1 MRSILLLLLALGL
14 WLPASGQSLPAP
26 GNLKATLPAGVD
38 GITRVDLRWD
48 PVPGATGY
56 EVLQFRGKD
65 WWFDEEDPNR
75 TPFTSSTTI
84 TGLTEDSPYE
94 FVVRA
99 IGADGTKSPNSA
111 TIGIR
116 TASKSAVVAA
126 ATGPKPSASPGKK
139 PGVDPSAPAPEEP
152 TGLFAVFS
160 ENDRVQLSWRK
171 SKGAST
177 YQIEEEVEGK
187 WVPAQDIV
195 GAPEASS
202 VVILNRPLPGPWR
215 FRVIAVA
222 SNGKRSEPSWP
233 ASAHRNY

>member
-1 MRSILLLLLALGL
+1 MRLLVLLLALT
-14 WLPASGQSLPAP
+14 LPVFAQLPAP
-26 GNLKATLPAGVD
+26 TNLRATLPTGVD

-99 IGADGTKSPNSA
+99 VGAQGVKSPNSA
-111 TIGIR
+111 TVGIR

-126 ATGPKPSASPGKK
+126 ATNPKPPTTQSTPK
-139 PGVDPSAPAPEEP
+139 PRVDVSAPAPDEP

-171 SKGAST
+171 AAGAAS

-187 WVPAQDIV
+187 WIPAKDIV
-195 GAPEASS
+195 GAPESNS
-202 VVILNRPLPGPWR
+202 VVILNHPLPGPWR
-215 FRVIAVA
+215 FRVISVGG
-222 SNGKRSEPSWP
+222 NGKRSEPSWP
-233 ASAHRNY
+233 ATAHRNY

>member
-1 MRSILLLLLALGL
+1 MRWGLTVLLALGL
-14 WLPASGQSLPAP
+14 WLPALSQGLPAP
-26 GNLKATLPAGVD
+26 SNLRASVPAGVD
-38 GITRVDLRWD
+38 GITRIELRWD
-48 PVPGATGY
+48 PVPGASGY
-56 EVLQFRGKD
+56 EVLQFKGKD
-65 WWFDEEDPNR
+65 WWFDEDDPNR

-99 IGADGTKSPNSA
+99 VGPQGTKSPNS
-111 TIGIR
+111 TSVGVR
-116 TASKSAVVAA
+116 TASRGSVVSA
-126 ATGPKPSASPGKK
+126 ATRPKPDTPRK
-139 PGVDPSAPAPEEP
+139 PGVDPKAPAPDEP

-171 SKGAST
+171 SQGAST

-187 WVPAQDIV
+187 WVPAQNIV
-195 GAPEASS
+195 GAPEANT
-202 VVILNRPLPGPWR
+202 VVILDHPLPGPWR

-233 ASAHRNY
+233 ATAHRDY

>member
-1 MRSILLLLLALGL
+1 MLWLLLLLALWIPVQAQG
-14 WLPASGQSLPAP
+14 LPAP
-26 GNLKATLPAGVD
+26 TNLKASLPSGVD

-56 EVLQFRGKD
+56 EVLQFKGKD

-99 IGADGTKSPNSA
+99 VGPEGAKSPNSA
-111 TIGIR
+111 SVGIR
-116 TASKSAVVAA
+116 TASKSAVVSA
-126 ATGPKPSASPGKK
+126 ATSPKATPTKRPGI
-139 PGVDPSAPAPEEP
+139 DPNAPAPEEP

-171 SKGAST
+171 SPGAAT
-177 YQIEEEVEGK
+177 YQIEEEIEGK
-187 WVPAQDIV
+187 WVPAKDIV
-195 GAPEASS
+195 GAPEANS
-202 VVILNRPLPGPWR
+202 VVILNHPLPGPWR

-233 ASAHRNY
+233 ATAHRNY